1 MKILI
6 IDDNQSITDMLQK
19 YLRIKGFEVSTVN
32 NGRNGLAAI
41 QKQKFDSVLLDLSMP
56 DFSGIDLIET
66 LEKEGQLS
74 NQRIILF
81 TASSV
86 SNEIINSLLKK
97 EGIHS
102 CLRKPVNLSEIIQTL
117 SLV

>member
-6 IDDNQSITDMLQK
+6 IDDNQSITDMLKK
-19 YLRIKGFEVSTVN
+19 YLTIKGFEVSTVN
-32 NGRNGLAAI
+32 NGRNGLATI

-66 LEKEGQLS
+66 LEKKGQLS
-74 NQRIILF
+74 TQRIILF

-86 SNEIINSLLKK
+86 SSEIINSLLNK

-102 CLRKPVNLSEIIQTL
+102 CLRKPVKLSELIQTL

>member
-6 IDDNQSITDMLQK
+6 IDDNQSITDMLEK
-19 YLRIKGFEVSTVN
+19 YLKIKGFDVSVVN
-32 NGRNGLAAI
+32 NGRNGLAII
-41 QKQKFDSVLLDLSMP
+41 QKQKFDSILLDLSMP
-56 DFSGIDLIET
+56 DFSGIDVVEA
-66 LEKEGQLS
+66 LEQDGHLA

-86 SNEIINSLLKK
+86 SNETINSLLKK

-102 CLRKPVNLSEIIQTL
+102 CLRKPVKLSELIQTI
-117 SLV
+117 SL